1 MDQDTKKQLFQSV
14 GQFLTVFVTGMLV
27 YAGWSEITKVGVMN
41 AIYQPLL
48 QGVLAALGIWGLSKV
63 GPKA

>member
-1 MDQDTKKQLFQSV
+1 MKKQVFQSV
-14 GQFLTVFVTGMLV
+14 GQFLAVFVTGMLV
-27 YAGWSEITKVGVMN
+27 YKGWSEIVTLGVMN
-41 AIYQPLL
+41 AIYQPFL